1 VKKRL
6 GTSKLLAIL
15 TLVASNVIVRDISDA
30 TGLIVEIDRVNVATS
45 MTALRS
51 PKIEE
56 TMEEISF
63 TTLFVANAPKLT
75 GE

>member
-1 VKKRL
+1 L
-6 GTSKLLAIL
+6 GTVKLFVTL
-15 TLVASNVIVRDISDA
+15 TVVAFSVTIWLRSVV
-30 TGLIVEIDRVNVATS
+30 TGLIVEIDKVNVVTS
-45 MTALRS
+45 MTELRS

-63 TTLFVANAPKLT
+63 TKLFVANAPKLT